1 MRWTALVCAFVAVL
15 TATKGHLAL
24 RLTLLEALVRYEP
37 LGYRISA
44 AAVAEHVRSP
54 EGAI

>member
-24 RLTLLEALVRYEP
+24 RLTRNLFTPGVPRAVEPRYPLVLDETLAQVKR
-37 LGYRISA
+37 L
-44 AAVAEHVRSP
+44 
-54 EGAI
+54 